1 MSVSNRYKHL
11 KALITMAGV
20 MASLFAAAIAGQ
32 ISPLSLY
39 GPDSPCPYNQ
49 CLRIRFHY
57 INNTSRPELQSLTFL
72 QSVHAKVSVNPLAY
86 IGITAGGLSI
96 SPEINREFG
105 VTLEDNQPKDS
116 FVNIDNLNAQG
127 IAEMNI
133 KMHASSLPLSSHNC
147 QTTLFS
153 SDLRG
158 DPVYLITLIADD
170 QGLRCNHEK
179 STVIS
184 NIKAI
189 AVTI

>member
-1 MSVSNRYKHL
+1 MITRHLNLSVWTK
-11 KALITMAGV
+11 LIGV
-20 MASLFAAAIAGQ
+20 TAIIFAATAARATNA
-32 ISPLSLY
+32 LSLY
-39 GPDSPCPYNQ
+39 SPDSPCPYNQ

-57 INNTSRPELQSLTFL
+57 TNNTSRPELQSLTFL
-72 QSVHAKVSVNPLAY
+72 QSVQAKVSVNPLAY
-86 IGITAGGLSI
+86 IGITADSFSI
-96 SPEINREFG
+96 NPEINREFG

-170 QGLRCNHEK
+170 QGLRCSHEK

-189 AVTI
+189 AFTI